1 MSENTNGPGRLAMPS
16 PRLTGAAGRTSSFP
30 QHEQPHGP
38 NESKSRESVDIF
50 RAFHTA
56 QIASDPRDFA
66 RAVAD
71 LPAFL
76 WPSPGAP
83 NGRAIVLGEQALL
96 PLEEHDTDLRILL
109 SARIAAELS
118 YHPQAKQRQGE
129 LSAVVGRFTDV
140 SCDPEILLKILCLR
154 DCVLRDPQ
162 LTDERL
168 SNASRVTNLSLQTG
182 SYQALYIGK
191 MARVAS
197 LAELGEFQHADFEAE
212 EAASAAT
219 LSGNRRYECGMFAYR
234 AARAAMEGKFS
245 DATELFEQ
253 CLAIADAI
261 DAAELIDACWPGMIL
276 PFREMGRLAELQR
289 RARAAVERHAYEPVY
304 RAMLAW
310 LLIEQGEPHEAE
322 LHLSKLLAD
331 DFALVDAAQDRLA
344 CMVALAEVCSE
355 LKNTEVAS
363 ELYDRLIPYADRTAT
378 FGSCGFFGAVARYIG
393 KLAAAASRFDEGIR
407 HFEDAIRLND
417 RIAARLWSVYS
428 RFDLACLLTRR
439 GGQRD
444 TVRALRL
451 TSTLYPDVANI
462 GMTALA
468 IKLKSLQTDLIAYIS
483 KLAPSQTIQTAPTP
497 SSDASLSDDRGAQ
510 HSQALPSR
518 IFQREGDYWTLAYDG
533 SNVRVRDIKGLTLI
547 CRLLDRPGQR
557 LHAVELEGVTLNASG
572 TRYSSIDPDS
582 GPMLDSKAKSSYRT
596 RLSELQ
602 KELAEVCN
610 HSDGDRALE
619 LKQEA
624 SSLAQELARAV
635 GLGGRDRNMGS
646 EVERARL
653 RVTNAIRFAISR
665 VSRLHPVLG
674 RHLKTTVI
682 TGNFCLYVAEPSS
695 SHWRT

>member
-1 MSENTNGPGRLAMPS
+1 
-16 PRLTGAAGRTSSFP
+16 
-30 QHEQPHGP
+30 
-38 NESKSRESVDIF
+38 
-50 RAFHTA
+50 
-56 QIASDPRDFA
+56 
-66 RAVAD
+66 
-71 LPAFL
+71 
-76 WPSPGAP
+76 
-83 NGRAIVLGEQALL
+83 LL
-96 PLEEHDTDLRILL
+96 PLEERDTDLRILL

-118 YHPQAKQRQGE
+118 YHPQAKQRQDE
-129 LSAVVGRFTDV
+129 LSAVVRRLTDV
-140 SCDPEILLKILCLR
+140 NCDPEILLKILCLR

-162 LTDERL
+162 WTDERL
-168 SNASRVTNLSLQTG
+168 SNASRVTNLSLQTR

-212 EAASAAT
+212 EAAIAAT
-219 LSGNRRYECGMFAYR
+219 LNGNRRYDCGTFAYR

-245 DATELFEQ
+245 YATQLFEQ

-289 RARAAVERHAYEPVY
+289 RALAAVERHAYEPVY

-310 LLIEQGEPHEAE
+310 LLIEQGEHHEAE
-322 LHLSKLLAD
+322 LHLSKLFAG

-355 LKNTEVAS
+355 LQNTEIAS

-378 FGSCGFFGAVARYIG
+378 FGSGGFFGAVARYIG

-407 HFEDAIRLND
+407 HLEDAIRLND
-417 RIAARLWSVYS
+417 RSAARLWSTYS
-428 RFDLACLLTRR
+428 RFDLACLLMRR

-444 TVRALRL
+444 RVRALRL
-451 TSTLYPDVANI
+451 TSALYPDVANI

-468 IKLKSLQTDLIAYIS
+468 TKLEALQTHFLTDFS
-483 KLAPSQTIQTAPTP
+483 NFAPSETVQTSPIP
-497 SSDASLSDDRGAQ
+497 SSDASLSDDLGAQ
-510 HSQALPSR
+510 HSPAHSSR

-533 SNVRVRDIKGLTLI
+533 SNVRVRDIKGLALI
-547 CRLLDRPGQR
+547 CGLLARPGQR
-557 LHAVELEGVTLNASG
+557 LHAAELEGATVNVSES
-572 TRYSSIDPDS
+572 RYSWLDPDS
-582 GPMLDSKAKSSYRT
+582 GPMLDSKAKSSYRA

-602 KELAEVCN
+602 KELAEARN
-610 HSDGDRALE
+610 QGDGDRALE

-624 SSLAQELARAV
+624 NSLVQELARAV
-635 GLGGRDRNMGS
+635 GLGGRDRNMSS

-665 VSRLHPVLG
+665 VSKLHPALG
-674 RHLKTTVI
+674 RHLKATVI

-695 SHWRT
+695 STWRT